1 MDEKIEISNHELEDK
16 DKKSLLDDIFDMIES
31 VIFSVFIVVLIFT
44 YLFRISTVDGISM
57 EPTLHNEDKL
67 IISVLGYTPK
77 NEDVII
83 IDSEALGEYDPVKD
97 KKVNKKIVKRVVA
110 VAGQKVDINFETGK
124 VSVDDKELPEQL
136 FEAEGVE
143 LKQHYFVNTLT
154 TQNFGA
160 FEYPITVP
168 EGYIYVMGD
177 NRNNSKDSKHYELGY
192 VPETEVIGKVM
203 FRIYPF
209 NKIGVIK

>member
-124 VSVDDKELPEQL
+124 VSVDDKELQNS
-136 FEAEGVE
+136 F
-143 LKQHYFVNTLT
+143 LKQ
-154 TQNFGA
+154 
-160 FEYPITVP
+160 
-168 EGYIYVMGD
+168 
-177 NRNNSKDSKHYELGY
+177 
-192 VPETEVIGKVM
+192 KVW
-203 FRIYPF
+203 
-209 NKIGVIK
+209 N